1 MEKQKKLS
9 KILIFIVTILVA
21 LLICNNSLAF
31 DLSKYQAKVE
41 YSQEYLDWL
50 ELDDET
56 KANSIMPRMYN
67 VYSDDNTMY
76 NPLKSV
82 KLMASTISNKF
93 SLKDVIPKNMVIKN
107 QGTLGSCW
115 AFSGLAGLETNLA
128 LADYHNNSASKVY
141 DFSERHLEYATT
153 KKFLNG
159 AINENGFNRELG
171 IGGSSIFT
179 QAYLTNGMGAIDEKD
194 MPYVDSYELIDISE
208 IQNKKVTSQV
218 YDIKNFPTQTSS
230 NLEELKTQMKEHIT
244 NYGGIDASTHE
255 DTKCL
260 NNETGALY
268 CNDSTTHMPN
278 HAILI
283 VGWDDNY
290 DKNNFNEDSKPT
302 KNGAW
307 IAKDSHGTDEEN
319 TYTVEK
325 FKELLYEANKT
336 YFNGQGITSASQ
348 IPDEFIQSY
357 AKQKGWTITDGKI
370 FAKHNDN
377 GYLYISYEDINI
389 YNGLVGIEKA
399 TNSVDYDNIYQ
410 YDVLGETSSIELST
424 SNIYLANIFDKKTN
438 GEEYLTQVSISTP
451 ETVTCKVYVNPKGN
465 SKAKLDLQLIQLKQG
480 ESKTID
486 AGYHTLEFAN
496 PVKITGDEYAV
507 VIELQGKRSNKI
519 SFSME
524 FDFPDYYKKS
534 TGKDIPSTA
543 VLNAY
548 GGVKIETGKCFMT
561 VGQSFE
567 QNEWE
572 DLSKLYT
579 STNGNAPDGDS
590 TIKAFSVS
598 KVDENTIKEIKIT
611 TPPTKTEYQE
621 GEKFDKTGM
630 VVKAVYQDETEKEIS
645 DYTIQDGDSL
655 KANQS
660 TVTIYYKGCQVKQ
673 NITVKAKETVD
684 PSEPSDPV
692 EEEPENSNFDKS
704 NLKVDSVKY
713 YVFSDPNTQGY
724 VLMDVEVN
732 GIVKNKLNDEY
743 KYYYYLSTK
752 QNETN
757 INNWVEIKNGQITDD
772 GKIKFQINTKDIKN
786 YDEIANSD
794 TIYLYV
800 KEDVKKGSKEATV
813 IANPM
818 KLETDVESEI
828 YLDNQKYENNNN
840 NSGNDQNEQI
850 SGEETEEEGPNQ
862 LPSTGNSIKI
872 GILSTIILAII
883 GMILY
888 KKYNNYKDIK

>member
-21 LLICNNSLAF
+21 LLICNDSLAF
-31 DLSKYQAKVE
+31 DSSKYQAKVE

-76 NPLKSV
+76 NPLKSA

-93 SLKDVIPKNMVIKN
+93 NLKDVIPKNMVIKN
-107 QGTLGSCW
+107 QGVLGACW
-115 AFSGLAGLETNLA
+115 AFSGLASLETNLA
-128 LADYHNNSASKVY
+128 LADYHNNSTSKVY

-194 MPYVDSYELIDISE
+194 MPYVDSNELIDISE

-230 NLEELKTQMKEHIT
+230 NLEKLKTQMKEHIT

-268 CNDSTTHMPN
+268 CNDSTTHVPN

-598 KVDENTIKEIKIT
+598 KVDENIIKEIKIT

-660 TVTIYYKGCQVKQ
+660 TVTINYQGCQVKQ
-673 NITVKAKETVD
+673 NIKVKAKTTVN
-684 PSEPSDPV
+684 PV
-692 EEEPENSNFDKS
+692 EEEPENSNFDNS

-850 SGEETEEEGPNQ
+850 SGEKKEEGPNQ